1 MSTDAPDPGSI
12 TSEIAALTVD
22 GVAHEYGQ
30 TRALQGVSFEIKEGE
45 TLAFVGPDGVGKST
59 LLSLIAGVKKI
70 QTGSIEVFGGS
81 LADRSHRASIAP
93 RIAYMPQGLG
103 KNLYPSLSVF
113 ENVDFFGRL
122 FGLDAAARK
131 QRIDRLLIA
140 TGLVPFPDR
149 PAGKLSG
156 GMKQK
161 LGLCCSLVHDPDILI
176 LDEPTTG
183 VDPLSRRQFWE
194 LVDQIRAD
202 RPRMSVLV
210 ATAYMNEAER
220 FDRLI
225 AMDDGKILADD
236 ATRDILDRTGARSLE
251 DAYVT
256 LLPEEKRGDSG
267 PLIIPPKPDLEGP
280 PAITAS
286 GLTRRFGKFVAVDH
300 VSFEIERGEI
310 FGFLGSNG
318 CGKTTTMKMLT
329 GLLEASDGTANLLGK
344 PIDAADISIRKRV
357 GYVSQAFSLYEEL
370 SVIANLRLHAQ
381 LYQLDDK
388 LASERIDKAL
398 DNFGLKEVAKLSPS
412 DLPLGIR
419 QRLQLAAAVLHEPE
433 VLILDEPTSG
443 VDPAARDLFWRYLI
457 DLSRNKGVTIFVS
470 THFMNEAE
478 RCDRISL
485 MHAGRVLAVGS
496 PKDLT
501 EQRNV
506 PSLEEAFI
514 GYLEDDQKER
524 EPDALQEA
532 VARNAGSEPGAA
544 TDATNADIA
553 HAGPSGHSASLS
565 RIWAFTRRESVEI
578 IRDPIRMA
586 FAVFGPMI
594 LMVTF
599 SLGISFDV
607 KDLSFSVLDR
617 DQSHYSRQFIDAFGG
632 SDYFVQEDPVTSLV
646 MAQRRLKEGTVHL
659 VVDIPP
665 RYGIDLMNNRQPEVN
680 FMIDG
685 SVPFRGETISGY
697 IGGIVQDYAVTLS
710 EQASGAP
717 PTGGPINPIPR
728 FRYNQSFESVFAI
741 TPGVVMLLLM
751 MIPAMLTA
759 VGVVREKEMGSILN
773 LYASPATVGEFLI
786 GKQLPYIAVG
796 MVSFFTLVF
805 MAVFIFG
812 VAVKGSMLALTLGAL
827 LYVFCSTGFGLLLS
841 SVVSSQ
847 VAAIFAAAILTV
859 IPSINFSGFLYPA
872 STMVGAAKYI
882 GYGFPASWFQTIS
895 IGVFAKDM
903 GLDAFPL
910 QYAVLAF
917 FAILFL
923 IAARLLL
930 AGQEK

>member
-1 MSTDAPDPGSI
+1 MSTDGPDSGPAGSRA
-12 TSEIAALTVD
+12 AALTVD
-22 GVAHEYGQ
+22 GVAHQYGQ
-30 TRALQGVSFEIKEGE
+30 TRALQGVSFEIREGE
-45 TLAFVGPDGVGKST
+45 SLAFVGPDGVGKST
-59 LLSLIAGVKKI
+59 LLSLIAGVKKL
-70 QTGSIEVFGGS
+70 QTGAIEVFGGS
-81 LADRSHRASIAP
+81 LAERGHRASIAP
-93 RIAYMPQGLG
+93 QIAYMPQGLG

-122 FGLDAAARK
+122 FGLDTAARR
-131 QRIDRLLIA
+131 QRIERLLTA
-140 TGLVPFPDR
+140 TGLAPFPDR

-225 AMDDGKILADD
+225 AMDDGRILADD
-236 ATRDILDRTGARSLE
+236 ATRDILDRTGSDSLE

-267 PLIIPPKPDLEGP
+267 PLVIPPKPEPEGP

-344 PIDAADISIRKRV
+344 PIDAADISVRKRV

-381 LYQLDDK
+381 LYQLNDK
-388 LASERIDKAL
+388 LASERIEEAL
-398 DNFGLKEVAKLSPS
+398 DNFGLKDVAKLSPS

-457 DLSRNKGVTIFVS
+457 DLSRGKGVTIFVS

-485 MHAGRVLAVGS
+485 MHAGRVLAVGA
-496 PKDLT
+496 PEELT
-501 EQRNV
+501 QKRGV
-506 PSLEEAFI
+506 PTLEEAFI

-524 EPDALQEA
+524 EPDAAGDQASEGGQPAPVSTA
-532 VARNAGSEPGAA
+532 V
-544 TDATNADIA
+544 DAI
-553 HAGPSGHSASLS
+553 HAGLSGDSASLS

-586 FAVFGPMI
+586 FAVLGPMI

-617 DQSHYSRQFIDAFGG
+617 DQSYYSRQFIDAFGG
-632 SDYFVQEDPVTSLV
+632 SDYFVQEEPVTSLV
-646 MAQRRLKEGTVHL
+646 MAQRRLKQGTVHL

-697 IGGIVQDYAVTLS
+697 ISGIVQDYAVTLS
-710 EQASGAP
+710 EQASGSP
-717 PTGGPINPIPR
+717 PSGGPINPIPR

-805 MAVFIFG
+805 MAVVIFG
-812 VAVKGSMLALTLGAL
+812 VAVKGSMLALTFGAL
-827 LYVFCSTGFGLLLS
+827 LYVFCSTGFGLMVS
-841 SVVSSQ
+841 SIVSSQ

-895 IGVFAKDM
+895 IGVFAKDL

-930 AGQEK
+930 AEQEK

>member
-1 MSTDAPDPGSI
+1 MSIEAEDRRKKSHVTV
-12 TSEIAALTVD
+12 ALTVTD
-22 GVAHEYGQ
+22 IAHQYGQ
-30 TRALQGVSFEIKEGE
+30 SPALRGISFQVKEGE

-70 QTGSIEVFGGS
+70 QAGTIDIFGGS
-81 LADRSHRASIAP
+81 LAKSDHRSAIAP

-122 FGLDAAARK
+122 FGLDARARK
-131 QRIDRLLIA
+131 QRIERLLIA
-140 TGLVPFPDR
+140 TGLAPFPDR

-225 AMDDGKILADD
+225 AMDDGRVLADG
-236 ATRDILDRTGARSLE
+236 ATGDILEQTGGASLE
-251 DAYVT
+251 EAYVS

-267 PLIIPPKPDLEGP
+267 PLVIPPKPDLDGP

-286 GLTRRFGKFVAVDH
+286 GLTRRFGSFVAVDH

-329 GLLEASDGTANLLGK
+329 GLLEASEGSANLLGK
-344 PIDAADISIRKRV
+344 PIDAGDLSVRKRV

-388 LASERIDKAL
+388 LAAQRIEDAL
-398 DNFGLKEVAKLSPS
+398 NNFGLKDVAKLSPT

-419 QRLQLAAAVLHEPE
+419 QRLQLAAAILHEPE

-485 MHAGRVLAVGS
+485 MHAGRVLAVGQ
-496 PKDLT
+496 PKALT
-501 EQRNV
+501 QQRGV
-506 PSLEEAFI
+506 PTLEETFI
-514 GYLEDDQKER
+514 GYLEDDQKEHEPQDMHDGVNVTAQLVPTSADVR
-524 EPDALQEA
+524 EPAH
-532 VARNAGSEPGAA
+532 SA
-544 TDATNADIA
+544 T
-553 HAGPSGHSASLS
+553 SGHTASLS
-565 RIWAFTRRESVEI
+565 RVWAFTRRESVEI

-594 LMVTF
+594 LMITF

-617 DQSHYSRQFIDAFGG
+617 DQSYYSRQFIDAFGG
-632 SDYFVQEDPVTSLV
+632 SEYFVQEAPVSSLV
-646 MAQRRLKEGTVHL
+646 MAQRRLKQGTVHL
-659 VVDIPP
+659 VIDIPP

-697 IGGIVQDYAVTLS
+697 IGGIVQDYAQTLS
-710 EQASGAP
+710 EQTTGSPQA
-717 PTGGPINPIPR
+717 GGPINPIPR

-741 TPGVVMLLLM
+741 TPGVIMLLLM

-786 GKQLPYIAVG
+786 GKQLPYIVVG
-796 MVSFFTLVF
+796 MVSFLTLVL
-805 MAVFIFG
+805 MAVFLFG
-812 VAVKGSMLALTLGAL
+812 VAVKGSFVALTLGAL

-841 SVVSSQ
+841 SIVSSQ

-872 STMVGAAKYI
+872 STMVGAAKVA
-882 GYGFPASWFQTIS
+882 GYGFPSSWFQTIS

-903 GLDAFPL
+903 GVEAFPA
-910 QYAVLAF
+910 QYAVLAL

-923 IAARLLL
+923 LAARLLL